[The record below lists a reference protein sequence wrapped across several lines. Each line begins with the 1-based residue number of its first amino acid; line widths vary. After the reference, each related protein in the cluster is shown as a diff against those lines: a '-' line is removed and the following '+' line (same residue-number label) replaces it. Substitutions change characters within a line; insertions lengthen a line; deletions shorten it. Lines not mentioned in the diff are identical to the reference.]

1 MSKYELIFAGSE
13 VASHL
18 CTILQFWAEV
28 SVGLVVLA
36 HVAADRF
43 NALVDGKVSA

>member
-1 MSKYELIFAGSE
+1 MNKYELIFTGSE

-28 SVGLVVLA
+28 SFGLVVLA

-43 NALVDGKVSA
+43 NAFLEHKVST

>member
-13 VASHL
+13 VASYL
-18 CTILQFWAEV
+18 CTILQLWAEV
-28 SVGLVVLA
+28 SFSLAVLA

-43 NALVDGKVSA
+43 NASLDLKVSA

>member
-1 MSKYELIFAGSE
+1 MSKYELIFALSE

-18 CTILQFWAEV
+18 YTILQFWAEV
-28 SVGLVVLA
+28 SFSLAVLA

-43 NALVDGKVSA
+43 NAFMDLKVSA

>member
-18 CTILQFWAEV
+18 CTIVQFWAEV
-28 SVGLVVLA
+28 SFGLVVLA

-43 NALVDGKVSA
+43 NAFVDANVSP

>member
-18 CTILQFWAEV
+18 CTILQFWVEV
-28 SVGLVVLA
+28 SFGLVVLA

-43 NALVDGKVSA
+43 NAFVDGKVSA

>member
-1 MSKYELIFAGSE
+1 MSKYEPIFAGSE

-28 SVGLVVLA
+28 SFSLAVLA

-43 NALVDGKVSA
+43 DGFLYHKVSP